1 MVESLTNEIICG
13 SGPYWEWLEYLFT
26 LYMYMYKHVH
36 IPNRPMQYCTRQ
48 GFMWDFYGPYGHP
61 YLSMIGFPRVRT
73 IYINVCVTYAS
84 MRCIRN

>member
-36 IPNRPMQYCTRQ
+36 IPNRPMRNIALDRVSC
-48 GFMWDFYGPYGHP
+48 GIFMARTAIPIYDW
-61 YLSMIGFPRVRT
+61 FPT
-73 IYINVCVTYAS
+73 GSNYIYKCLCHLREYALYT
-84 MRCIRN
+84 